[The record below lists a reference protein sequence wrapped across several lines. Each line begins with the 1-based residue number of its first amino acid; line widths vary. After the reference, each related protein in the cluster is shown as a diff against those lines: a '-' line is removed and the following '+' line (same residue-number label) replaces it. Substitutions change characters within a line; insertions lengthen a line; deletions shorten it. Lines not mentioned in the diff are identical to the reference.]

1 MVRIY
6 RDFTIQR
13 ALQGGWIVT
22 YKDNSHSIHRTL
34 QAARDAIDR
43 AIGV

>member
-1 MVRIY
+1 MPRIY
-6 RDFTIQR
+6 KSFPIQR

-34 QAARDAIDR
+34 EDARAAINMT
-43 AIGV
+43 IGA